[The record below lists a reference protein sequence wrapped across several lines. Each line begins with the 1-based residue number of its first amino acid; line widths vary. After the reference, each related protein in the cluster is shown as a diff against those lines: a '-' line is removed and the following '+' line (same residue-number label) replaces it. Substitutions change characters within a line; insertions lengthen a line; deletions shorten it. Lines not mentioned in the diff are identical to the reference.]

1 MRQGSS
7 TFRNKNWK
15 QLYLAA
21 LFEDNKA
28 RIPMKIA
35 EAQRA
40 VVLRRSELL
49 SQPETDSQERQA
61 LDTALFS
68 LQALRSCLLIAAS
81 AAA

>member
-7 TFRNKNWK
+7 MFRNQNWK

-21 LFEDNKA
+21 LFENNKA
-28 RIPMKIA
+28 TIPTKIA

-40 VVLRRSELL
+40 VAMRRSELL
-49 SQPETDSQERQA
+49 NQPESDSQERHA

-68 LQALRSCLLIAAS
+68 LQALRSCLVIAAS